1 MKPHM
6 KDNGLKV
13 KKKVRV
19 KSYSKV
25 EVFSKETLKMMLNKD
40 MEKCIIILQEII
52 LKVNGQTIK
61 NKVEELW
68 IGQILEKNMSVNG
81 EIIINKVGECIFGLN
96 PKVKENIWE
105 TDMKV
110 IGLMESDKDMVYFT
124 MQMDQNIKVIGKIIW
139 SKVTHFIPIKMEE
152 PN

>member
-1 MKPHM
+1 M

-61 NKVEELW
+61 NKVEEL
-68 IGQILEKNMSVNG
+68 
-81 EIIINKVGECIFGLN
+81 
-96 PKVKENIWE
+96 
-105 TDMKV
+105 
-110 IGLMESDKDMVYFT
+110 
-124 MQMDQNIKVIGKIIW
+124 
-139 SKVTHFIPIKMEE
+139 
-152 PN
+152 